1 LTPFPH
7 RPVAFFDHTHNLP
20 LQFAVELGLPLAALV
35 LALLGYALWR
45 AFVASRE
52 APGLEGTTL
61 RAAFMMVLMMALHSQ
76 LEYPLWYAYFL
87 LPTALAF
94 GLCLGRRRG
103 VEAPDSG
110 VRRNDNGRMDSR
122 LRGDDKGGVG
132 SRFRGDHRVA
142 GGLPG
147 DDEAAPLSVRSP
159 ALLAAGLVVAASGVF
174 VVTDYARVV
183 AIFAPGADATPLA
196 ERIERG
202 QHSVFFAHHADYAAA
217 TTAVRPADALEPAKR
232 AAHYLLDARLMM
244 AWAKA
249 YAASGDLERARF
261 IAARLREFHN
271 DNAAEF
277 FAACDAP
284 RGAGA
289 EPPFQCVAPARAM
302 DWRDFE

>member
-1 LTPFPH
+1 
-7 RPVAFFDHTHNLP
+7 
-20 LQFAVELGLPLAALV
+20 
-35 LALLGYALWR
+35 
-45 AFVASRE
+45 
-52 APGLEGTTL
+52 
-61 RAAFMMVLMMALHSQ
+61 
-76 LEYPLWYAYFL
+76 
-87 LPTALAF
+87 
-94 GLCLGRRRG
+94 
-103 VEAPDSG
+103 
-110 VRRNDNGRMDSR
+110 MDSR

-217 TTAVRPADALEPAKR
+217 TTALRPADALEPAKR

-249 YAASGDLERARF
+249 YAATGDLDRARF

-284 RGAGA
+284 RAAGA